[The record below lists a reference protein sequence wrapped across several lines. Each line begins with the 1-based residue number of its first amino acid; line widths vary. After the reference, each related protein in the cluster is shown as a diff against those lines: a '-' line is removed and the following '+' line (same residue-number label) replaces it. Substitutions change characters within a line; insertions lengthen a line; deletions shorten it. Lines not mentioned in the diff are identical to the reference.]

1 MSFATGKS
9 CDLRRSPQNAAGLD
23 SSGGGRNIL
32 QMQQYWPPPEER
44 ERERRRLDA
53 IRPWH
58 RVAFVV
64 AGVFLVIA
72 LYLQFAS
79 LG

>member
-1 MSFATGKS
+1 MTKF
-9 CDLRRSPQNAAGLD
+9 
-23 SSGGGRNIL
+23 
-32 QMQQYWPPPEER
+32 WPPPEEH

-58 RVAFVV
+58 RAAFVAV
-64 AGVFLVIA
+64 GVLLVVA
-72 LYLQFAS
+72 LYLQFNA